1 MVYLLNQLFAHL
13 LKVKCFSSCISFSL
27 ISHSSIEHHPRG
39 LEVVVGEGLIV
50 DDLDLV
56 AVDLREG
63 LGERPVGRGVHP
75 VGDVSPRY
83 RQPLADDLLVP
94 WIDFS

>member
-1 MVYLLNQLFAHL
+1 MITTTGHL
-13 LKVKCFSSCISFSL
+13 CNVNLVLKQHTAVNR
-27 ISHSSIEHHPRG
+27 HPRG

-63 LGERPVGRGVHP
+63 LWERPVSRGVHP